1 MTNKK
6 INYITNNGDVVYTEY
21 EYYLDVIETNLKCY
35 KDDFFRNKN
44 NYGSDAMDITDTDS
58 IKNNINSIISNR
70 CKGKVKLESITKQGD
85 KINVTLTGSFGSN
98 SGSINLS
105 ENKNVNKFNK

>member
-1 MTNKK
+1 MAKT
-6 INYITNNGDVVYTEY
+6 ITYITNNGDAVFTEY

-44 NYGSDAMDITDTDS
+44 NFGSDAMDLTDINS
-58 IKNNINSIISNR
+58 IKNNINSIIKNR
-70 CKGKVKLESITKQGD
+70 CNGKISLGSITKQGE
-85 KINVTLTGSFGSN
+85 KINITLNGSFGSS

-105 ENKNVNKFNK
+105 DNKIVNKYTK